1 MKIWFCDR
9 TGFERRLWLFEQT
22 DMFWS
27 IASVES
33 MWTGK
38 GVADIRRYE
47 KQIIFY
53 FLQQSMRTIKKQ
65 FEILKETPSDINE
78 HLQTLHDLASECDHV
93 TEFWVR
99 TAVST
104 IALIAWLKHDAK
116 MISYDLNR
124 SKEIETIF
132 KQCMI
137 EEKNRS
143 FRIADT
149 RELEIEETDFLFID
163 TRHVADCLEK
173 ELELSAPKVRKY
185 IAFHDT
191 TTFWTKGEAEGH
203 EGLKVAMDAYLKDH
217 KEREVF
223 KVFTNNN
230 GLTIRKRK

>member
-1 MKIWFCDR
+1 
-9 TGFERRLWLFEQT
+9 
-22 DMFWS
+22 
-27 IASVES
+27 
-33 MWTGK
+33 
-38 GVADIRRYE
+38 
-47 KQIIFY
+47 
-53 FLQQSMRTIKKQ
+53 MRTIKKQ

-78 HLQTLHDLASECDHV
+78 HLQTLHDLASECNHV

-104 IALIAWLKHDAK
+104 TAMIAWLKPDAK
-116 MISYDLNR
+116 MISYDLYR
-124 SKEIETIF
+124 SQEVFELV
-132 KQCMI
+132 KQA
-137 EEKNRS
+137 KNFE
-143 FRIADT
+143 FRVADT
-149 RELEIEETDFLFID
+149 RVLEIEETDFLFID

-230 GLTIRKRK
+230 GLTVWKRKEK